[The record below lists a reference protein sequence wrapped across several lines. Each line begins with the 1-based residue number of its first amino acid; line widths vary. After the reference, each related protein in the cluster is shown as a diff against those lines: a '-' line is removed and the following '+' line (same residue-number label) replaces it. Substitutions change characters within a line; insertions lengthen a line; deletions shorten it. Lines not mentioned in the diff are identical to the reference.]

1 MWQTTARKTLLWFAA
16 LWRKIMV
23 LVEAWSNH
31 PVRLT
36 WIKGLSSST
45 ESLAS
50 TPSSFLLRV
59 HLQNPP
65 PPPFLSSSP
74 WIEEYYA
81 IQHHVKE
88 HNSFYFEMAILKF
101 QDLLLHSAKSL
112 LSIAWP
118 LRAHVHKVSVSS
130 WSCVKWWS
138 GVRFD
143 FWACESRKLVI
154 YLSVYIMARISTIY
168 GNQIVTEYLVFIVFI
183 IDYKSGIRDRKL
195 RIITCI

>member
-1 MWQTTARKTLLWFAA
+1 MICCI
-16 LWRKIMV
+16 WRKIMV

-74 WIEEYYA
+74 WIKEYYA

-154 YLSVYIMARISTIY
+154 YQCLSRIKDVNIHSFKLKEQRL
-168 GNQIVTEYLVFIVFI
+168 GYL
-183 IDYKSGIRDRKL
+183 RDKGQFRL
-195 RIITCI
+195 LV